1 MEEKKVEVS
10 LATLVTTVAVSVLL
24 SSAVTF
30 GLVKTMTVAPEQV
43 PQIRVLDMMAL
54 SLEAAER
61 YKDEADGDAALKEVF
76 ENLKGMQS
84 HGVVLFNSAQ
94 VMSVPPEWVLDPKT
108 LLPPVKE

>member
-43 PQIRVLDMMAL
+43 PKIRVVDMMAL
-54 SLEAAER
+54 SMQAAER
-61 YKDEADGDAALKEVF
+61 YHSEAEGDAALKEVF
-76 ENLKGMQS
+76 ETLKGMQS
-84 HGVVLFNSAQ
+84 HGVALFSSAQ
-94 VMSVPPEWVLDPKT
+94 VMSVPPEWVLDPAE
-108 LLPPVKE
+108 LLPPAKE